1 VRLLPCGPA
10 AVLAEYD
17 SLNDVIAVADVL
29 RQSALVG
36 IVDVVPGARTVLVR
50 YDAVDREALERL
62 LVPPVGYQRPS
73 GAVVDIPVVYD
84 GADLVEVAATT
95 AMTVEQLVELHSSVT
110 YTAAFVGFTPGF
122 AYLVGLPTALHLPRR
137 ATPRT
142 AVPAG
147 SVAIASEFTG
157 VYPTVS
163 PGGWHLLGRTPVAMF
178 DVERAHPVLVAA
190 GDRVRFVRT

>member
-1 VRLLPCGPA
+1 
-10 AVLAEYD
+10 VLAEYD